1 VLACSHKS
9 DLSKARTCSFSEG
22 AMVCVPANP
31 FALKQAA
38 SGLKK
43 VEAFEVRMLQDL
55 NVGRGG
61 LYASNAQA
69 RDGYWSI
76 AVSANAGPQSACPRC
91 RSISR
96 TFVPGHA
103 TCACCHMRSSYFVVM
118 PLSSVTCDN
127 GHLSPSLQVPV
138 L

>member
-1 VLACSHKS
+1 
-9 DLSKARTCSFSEG
+9 
-22 AMVCVPANP
+22 MPASP
-31 FALKQAA
+31 FALRQAA

-91 RSISR
+91 RSY
-96 TFVPGHA
+96 HELL
-103 TCACCHMRSSYFVVM
+103 CQVM
-118 PLSSVTCDN
+118 L
-127 GHLSPSLQVPV
+127 PV
-138 L
+138 RAAIRGRHTSW